1 MARLPEEAGRGQGRV
16 GLGKLGTVQ
25 VFAFLLD
32 WPRREEL
39 GLIWSKKPMP
49 AVLLPVKRH
58 VERCGWADGVRRV
71 FLRPPLPSP
80 PFSRYPR
87 DNYGICFAAKRG

>member
-1 MARLPEEAGRGQGRV
+1 MVRLPEEAGRGQGRV

-58 VERCGWADGVRRV
+58 VEEVWMG
-71 FLRPPLPSP
+71 
-80 PFSRYPR
+80 
-87 DNYGICFAAKRG
+87 